1 MRGQAGPAR
10 RAMAAT
16 RALRPD
22 LSASAARSGGIAPS
36 TPRDFAFVV
45 WLGLT
50 PAVSPAGSRS
60 NQGIV
65 AVDGADVDSGNLD
78 RRVGLSRPAL
88 RSHRER
94 VGDRLRHRTDA
105 RDLCT
110 ARPRLAAG
118 AVLGRR
124 LQWHL

>member
-78 RRVGLSRPAL
+78 RRVDLSRPTL

-94 VGDRLRHRTDA
+94 IGGARHR
-105 RDLCT
+105 RS
-110 ARPRLAAG
+110 
-118 AVLGRR
+118 RR
-124 LQWHL
+124 SAICVA